1 MTGTRPQMRPQ
12 ARPQKRPRG
21 SLPRYH
27 ALDRLRASM
36 MLLGVVRHAAVSYVP
51 TVFFEWPYRDA
62 QADMLSWWMII
73 FIRVFHLPVFF
84 AIAGFFAAYLVE
96 TRGTREF
103 LRHRW
108 SRIGVPFL
116 VAWPVLAVAMFF
128 IVPFAAQFS
137 ATPPNAAY
145 SLAELTSDRA
155 LDHLFMHLWFLYH
168 LLILCVVASALRPL
182 AARIP
187 AGVRTRALDLFG
199 RWVHRG
205 GIAVLMLAAGLI
217 LYRMESWAIDYYAG
231 PFPAPR
237 QLALYGL
244 FFGFGWLLFRRRE
257 TLEGFKR
264 PTWVLL
270 AAGILCFLAYRHFFD
285 IGCPPRPDR
294 TCAGAGEAQHLPAVV
309 FLALSMWFMAY
320 GLIGLFLRY
329 MNKPSPRWRYIADA
343 SYWIYIVH
351 VPFVMLLPL
360 PLASVPLPGFLKL
373 ALVSVTA
380 IGLILVTYRYFVRP
394 TFIGKQLNGRR
405 HPGGV
410 T

>member
-1 MTGTRPQMRPQ
+1 
-12 ARPQKRPRG
+12 
-21 SLPRYH
+21 
-27 ALDRLRASM
+27 M
-36 MLLGVVRHAAVSYVP
+36 MMLGVVRHAAVSYVP
-51 TVFFEWPYRDA
+51 TVFFEWPYRDP
-62 QADMLSWWMII
+62 QADMLAYWVVV

-96 TRGTREF
+96 TRGTRGF

-116 VAWPVLAVAMFF
+116 VAWPVLAVTMFF
-128 IVPFAAQFS
+128 IVPFAARFS

-145 SLAELTSDRA
+145 SLAELTTPRA

-168 LLILCVVASALRPL
+168 LMILCVVASALRPL

-187 AGVRTRALDLFG
+187 AAVRARAMDLFE

-205 GIAVLMLAAGLI
+205 GIAVLILAAGLI

-244 FFGFGWLLFRRRE
+244 FFGFGWMLFRRRG

-264 PTWVLL
+264 PAWALL
-270 AAGILCFLAYRHFFD
+270 AAGILCFLVYRHFFE

-294 TCAGAGEAQHLPAVV
+294 TCPEAGEGHLPAVV
-309 FLALSMWFMAY
+309 FLALSMWLMAY

-329 MNKPSPRWRYIADA
+329 MDRPSARWRYMADA

-351 VPFVMLLPL
+351 MPFVMLLPL
-360 PLASVPLPGFLKL
+360 PLASVPLPGLLQL
-373 ALVSVTA
+373 AFVTA
-380 IGLILVTYRYFVRP
+380 MSIGLILVTYGHFVRP
-394 TFIGKQLNGRR
+394 TFIGKRLNGRR
-405 HPGGV
+405 YPKGV

>member
-1 MTGTRPQMRPQ
+1 
-12 ARPQKRPRG
+12 
-21 SLPRYH
+21 
-27 ALDRLRASM
+27 M

-187 AGVRTRALDLFG
+187 AGVRARALDLFG

-244 FFGFGWLLFRRRE
+244 FFGFGWMLFRRRE
-257 TLEGFKR
+257 ALEGFKR

-294 TCAGAGEAQHLPAVV
+294 TCAGGGEAQHLPAVV

-329 MNKPSPRWRYIADA
+329 LNRPSPRWRYMADA

-360 PLASVPLPGFLKL
+360 PLASVPLPGILKL

-405 HPGGV
+405 HPRRHPRRRPRRHPRL
-410 T
+410 TA

>member
-1 MTGTRPQMRPQ
+1 
-12 ARPQKRPRG
+12 
-21 SLPRYH
+21 
-27 ALDRLRASM
+27 M
-36 MLLGVVRHAAVSYVP
+36 MLLAVVRHAAVSYVP

-62 QADMLSWWMII
+62 QADMLSYWLVI
-73 FIRVFHLPVFF
+73 FIRVFNLPVFF
-84 AIAGFFAAYLVE
+84 AIAGFFAAYLME

-108 SRIGVPFL
+108 SRVGVPFL
-116 VAWPVLAVAMFF
+116 VAWPVLAVTMFF
-128 IVPFAAQFS
+128 IVPFAARFS
-137 ATPPNAAY
+137 AVPPNAAY
-145 SLAELTSDRA
+145 SLAELTSSRA

-168 LLILCVVASALRPL
+168 LMILCAVASTLRPL
-182 AARIP
+182 ATRIP
-187 AGVRTRALDLFG
+187 SGVRSRALDLFE
-199 RWVHRG
+199 RWAHRG

-244 FFGFGWLLFRRRE
+244 FFGFGWMLFRRR
-257 TLEGFKR
+257 TVLEGFKR
-264 PTWVLL
+264 PAWVLL
-270 AAGILCFLAYRHFFD
+270 AAGIACSLVYRHSFE

-294 TCAGAGEAQHLPAVV
+294 TCAGAGEGHHLRAVV

-320 GLIGLFLRY
+320 SLIGLFLRY
-329 MNKPSPRWRYIADA
+329 MDKPSSRWRYVADA

-360 PLASVPLPGFLKL
+360 LLAGAPLPALAKL
-373 ALVSVTA
+373 ALVSATA
-380 IGLILVTYRYFVRP
+380 IGLILLTYRYFVRP
-394 TFIGKQLNGRR
+394 TFIGEQLNGRR
-405 HPGGV
+405 YPRGA

>member
-1 MTGTRPQMRPQ
+1 M
-12 ARPQKRPRG
+12 
-21 SLPRYH
+21 
-27 ALDRLRASM
+27 M
-36 MLLGVVRHAAVSYVP
+36 MLGLVRHAAVSYVP

-62 QADMLSWWMII
+62 QADMLAYWVVV

-96 TRGTREF
+96 KRGTREF
-103 LRHRW
+103 LRQRW

-116 VAWPVLAVAMFF
+116 VAWPVLAVTMFF

-137 ATPPNAAY
+137 STPPNAAY
-145 SLAELTSDRA
+145 NLSELTSARA
-155 LDHLFMHLWFLYH
+155 LEHLFMHLWFLYD
-168 LLILCVVASALRPL
+168 LMILYVAASALRPV

-187 AGVRTRALDLFG
+187 AGVRAWAMDFFER
-199 RWVHRG
+199 RVHRG
-205 GIAVLMLAAGLI
+205 GIAVLVLVTGII

-231 PFPAPR
+231 PFPPPR
-237 QLALYGL
+237 LLALYGL
-244 FFGFGWLLFRRRE
+244 FFGFGWMLLRRRE

-264 PTWVLL
+264 PAWVFL
-270 AAGILCFLAYRHFFD
+270 AAGTLCFFLYRHSLE
-285 IGCPPRPDR
+285 IGCTLVSER
-294 TCAGAGEAQHLPAVV
+294 TCTGVGGGSGGEHHLWAVI

-329 MNKPSPRWRYIADA
+329 MDGPSPRWRYMADA

-360 PLASVPLPGFLKL
+360 LLATVPLPGIVKL
-373 ALVSVTA
+373 ALVSVAAT
-380 IGLILVTYRYFVRP
+380 GLILVTYHYLVRP

-405 HPGGV
+405 YRSAARRRG
-410 T
+410 

>member
-1 MTGTRPQMRPQ
+1 
-12 ARPQKRPRG
+12 
-21 SLPRYH
+21 
-27 ALDRLRASM
+27 M
-36 MLLGVVRHAAVSYVP
+36 MLLAVARHAAVSYVP
-51 TVFFEWPYRDA
+51 VVFFEWPYRDP
-62 QADMLSWWMII
+62 QADMLSYWVVI
-73 FIRVFHLPVFF
+73 FIRVFNLPVFF
-84 AIAGFFAAYLVE
+84 AIAGFFAAYLLD

-116 VAWPVLAVAMFF
+116 VAWPLLGVTMFF

-145 SLAELTSDRA
+145 SLAELTSSRA

-168 LLILCVVASALRPL
+168 LMILCVAATAIRPL

-187 AGVRTRALDLFG
+187 AALRARAMDLFE
-199 RWVHRG
+199 RRVHRG
-205 GIAVLMLAAGLI
+205 GIVVLILAAGLI

-244 FFGFGWLLFRRRE
+244 FFGFGWMLFRKRE

-264 PTWVLL
+264 PTWALL
-270 AAGILCFLAYRHFFD
+270 AAGVLCFLVYRHFFEL
-285 IGCPPRPDR
+285 GCPPRPDR
-294 TCAGAGEAQHLPAVV
+294 TCPEAAEGHLPAVV

-320 GLIGLFLRY
+320 GLIGLFLRFL
-329 MNKPSPRWRYIADA
+329 NKPSPRWRYMADA

-351 VPFVMLLPL
+351 VPFVMLLPIL
-360 PLASVPLPGFLKL
+360 LAGVPLPGIVKFV
-373 ALVSVTA
+373 LVSVMA
-380 IGLILVTYRYFVRP
+380 IGLILVTYHYLVRP

-405 HPGGV
+405 YPRRA

>member
-1 MTGTRPQMRPQ
+1 M
-12 ARPQKRPRG
+12 
-21 SLPRYH
+21 
-27 ALDRLRASM
+27 M
-36 MLLGVVRHAAVSYVP
+36 MLGLVRHTAVSYVP

-62 QADMLSWWMII
+62 QADMLAYWVVV

-103 LRHRW
+103 LRQRW

-116 VAWPVLAVAMFF
+116 VAWPVVAVTMFV

-137 ATPPNAAY
+137 STPPNAAY
-145 SLAELTSDRA
+145 SLSELTSARA
-155 LDHLFMHLWFLYH
+155 LEHLFMHLWFLYD
-168 LLILCVVASALRPL
+168 LMILYVAASALRPV

-187 AGVRTRALDLFG
+187 AGVRARAMDFFE
-199 RWVHRG
+199 RRVHRG
-205 GIAVLMLAAGLI
+205 GIAVLVLVTGLI

-231 PFPAPR
+231 PFPPPR
-237 QLALYGL
+237 LLALYGL
-244 FFGFGWLLFRRRE
+244 FFGFGWMLLRRRE
-257 TLEGFKR
+257 TLEGFRR
-264 PTWVLL
+264 PAWVFL
-270 AAGILCFLAYRHFFD
+270 AAGTLCFFVYRHSLE
-285 IGCPPRPDR
+285 IGCTLVSER
-294 TCAGAGEAQHLPAVV
+294 TCTGSGGGSDVEHHLRAVV
-309 FLALSMWFMAY
+309 FLALSMWLMAY

-329 MNKPSPRWRYIADA
+329 MDRPSPRWRYMADA

-360 PLASVPLPGFLKL
+360 LLASVPLPGIVKL
-373 ALVSVTA
+373 ALVSVAATA
-380 IGLILVTYRYFVRP
+380 LILVTYHYFVRP

-405 HPGGV
+405 YPRGV

>member
-1 MTGTRPQMRPQ
+1 
-12 ARPQKRPRG
+12 
-21 SLPRYH
+21 
-27 ALDRLRASM
+27 M
-36 MLLGVVRHAAVSYVP
+36 MLLGLVRHAAVSYVP

-62 QADMLSWWMII
+62 QADMLAYWLVV

-84 AIAGFFAAYLVE
+84 AVAGFFAAYLIE
-96 TRGTREF
+96 ARGTRDF

-116 VAWPVLAVAMFF
+116 VAWPVLAITMFF
-128 IVPFAAQFS
+128 IVPFAAPFS
-137 ATPPNAAY
+137 STPPNASY
-145 SLAELTSDRA
+145 NLSELTSARA
-155 LDHLFMHLWFLYH
+155 LEHLFMHLWFLYD
-168 LLILCVVASALRPL
+168 LMILYLAASALRPI

-187 AGVRTRALDLFG
+187 AALRTRAMDLFE
-199 RWVHRG
+199 RRVHRG
-205 GIAVLMLAAGLI
+205 GIAVLILVTGLI

-231 PFPAPR
+231 PFPPPR
-237 QLALYGL
+237 LLALYGL
-244 FFGFGWLLFRRRE
+244 FFGFGWMLLRRRD

-264 PTWVLL
+264 PAWGFL
-270 AAGILCFLAYRHFFD
+270 AAGILCFLVYRHFLD
-285 IGCPPRPDR
+285 IGCTLVSER
-294 TCAGAGEAQHLPAVV
+294 TCMGAGGAAGGESGGEYHLRAVV

-329 MNKPSPRWRYIADA
+329 MDKPSPRWRYMADA

-351 VPFVMLLPL
+351 VPFVLLLPL
-360 PLASVPLPGFLKL
+360 LLASLPLPGIVKL

-380 IGLILVTYRYFVRP
+380 TGLILVTYRYFVRP

-405 HPGGV
+405 YPRGA

>member
-1 MTGTRPQMRPQ
+1 
-12 ARPQKRPRG
+12 
-21 SLPRYH
+21 
-27 ALDRLRASM
+27 M

-51 TVFFEWPYRDA
+51 TVFFEWPYRDP
-62 QADMLSWWMII
+62 QADMLSYWVVL
-73 FIRVFHLPVFF
+73 FIRVFNLPVFF
-84 AIAGFFAAYLVE
+84 AIAGFFAAYLIE
-96 TRGTREF
+96 TRGTGGF

-116 VAWPVLAVAMFF
+116 VAWPVLAVTMFLLA
-128 IVPFAAQFS
+128 PFAARFS
-137 ATPPNAAY
+137 AAPPIAAY
-145 SLAELTSDRA
+145 SLGELTSSRA

-168 LLILCVVASALRPL
+168 LMILCVAASALRPL

-187 AGVRTRALDLFG
+187 ADVRARALDLFE

-205 GIAVLMLAAGLI
+205 GIAVLILAAGLI

-244 FFGFGWLLFRRRE
+244 FFGFGWMLFRRRG
-257 TLEGFKR
+257 TLEGFRR

-270 AAGILCFLAYRHFFD
+270 AAGVLCFFVYRYLFE
-285 IGCPPRPDR
+285 INCPPRPDR
-294 TCAGAGEAQHLPAVV
+294 MCMGADEGHHLWAVV
-309 FLALSMWFMAY
+309 FLAFSMWFMAY

-329 MNKPSPRWRYIADA
+329 LDKPSPRWRYMADA

-360 PLASVPLPGFLKL
+360 LLASVPLPAILKL

-380 IGLILVTYRYFVRP
+380 VGLILLTYRYFVRP

-405 HPGGV
+405 YPRGA

>member
-1 MTGTRPQMRPQ
+1 
-12 ARPQKRPRG
+12 
-21 SLPRYH
+21 
-27 ALDRLRASM
+27 M

-62 QADMLSWWMII
+62 QAGMPAYWVIV
-73 FIRVFHLPVFF
+73 FIRAFHLPVFF
-84 AIAGFFAAYLVE
+84 AIAGFFAAYLLE

-108 SRIGVPFL
+108 SRLGVPFL
-116 VAWPVLAVAMFF
+116 VALPVVLVATSF
-128 IVPFAAQFS
+128 IAPFAARFS
-137 ATPPNAAY
+137 AVPPNASY
-145 SLAELTSDRA
+145 SLAEVTSPWA

-168 LLILCVVASALRPL
+168 LMILCVVASALRPL

-187 AGVRTRALDLFG
+187 ARVRARALDFFE

-205 GIAVLMLAAGLI
+205 GIAVLMLAAGFI

-244 FFGFGWLLFRRRE
+244 FFGFGWMLFRRRAV
-257 TLEGFKR
+257 LEGFKR
-264 PTWVLL
+264 PAWFLL
-270 AAGILCFLAYRHFFD
+270 AAGIACFLVYRHSFE
-285 IGCPPRPDR
+285 IGCPLRQDR
-294 TCAGAGEAQHLPAVV
+294 MCAGAGEGHHLRAVF

-320 GLIGLFLRY
+320 SLIGLFLRY
-329 MNKPSPRWRYIADA
+329 MDKPSSRWRYMADA

-351 VPFVMLLPL
+351 LPIVMLLP
-360 PLASVPLPGFLKL
+360 PLLAGAPLPALVKL
-373 ALVSVTA
+373 ALVTIAA
-380 IGLILVTYRYFVRP
+380 IGLILLTYRYFVRT
-394 TFIGKQLNGRR
+394 TFIGRQLNGRR
-405 HPGGV
+405 YPRGA